1 MDGSE
6 GFQDSDVS
14 FRIVDQ
20 SRYPE
25 ILKLLYINF
34 HTDEPMSK
42 AVGIIENKDVR
53 IPVLDKFALDGL
65 KQVLLETYAAKT
77 GLTFFYIVFLIL
89 MIMFFLCLYTQSRR
103 FDNSKM
109 INWVNLVQ
117 KLTKIQKNFVK
128 PQFLKY

>member
-1 MDGSE
+1 MRDKKHDSNTTYVMSKFLQCLFIFSISGFSVDGSE

-34 HTDEPMSK
+34 HTDEPMSR
-42 AVGIIENKDVR
+42 ALGIIEDKDLR

-65 KQVLLETYAAKT
+65 KQVLQ
-77 GLTFFYIVFLIL
+77 
-89 MIMFFLCLYTQSRR
+89 C
-103 FDNSKM
+103 
-109 INWVNLVQ
+109 
-117 KLTKIQKNFVK
+117 
-128 PQFLKY
+128 